1 MDQPPFPRDDVLDV
15 RPFGANFLV
24 AKTTVLMKTPTLE
37 LIRLVVPAG
46 KLIPEHRARGEITI
60 HCLEGRIALTVSGR
74 TRDLDA
80 GQLAHLPQGEPHALR
95 GVEDASLLV
104 TIALR

>member
-1 MDQPPFPRDDVLDV
+1 
-15 RPFGANFLV
+15 
-24 AKTTVLMKTPTLE
+24 
-37 LIRLVVPAG
+37 
-46 KLIPEHRARGEITI
+46 
-60 HCLEGRIALTVSGR
+60 LTVSGR

-104 TIALR
+104 TIALPA